1 MKSELT
7 KKTNHAFLQMTSVA
21 VLVFGA
27 ISFFSLKIYEQANV
41 YIGVLYHHIKTAC
54 GCTDVIQFLNM
65 HPVIFAEVS
74 ILAVTVSSFLIFAI
88 HKFLKLYFS
97 TIGFTKHCLSY
108 SMKKHSWKLRGVF
121 MELGINKER
130 ITEIRSQEAAVFC
143 YGLLRP
149 KICISSDL
157 VKRLDRGELRSVLLH
172 EKHHMER
179 FEPLRYFIVMYL
191 TNILFILPG
200 IKKLAKKYFTFS
212 EMSADEA
219 ASCAPYGTSKLAQAM
234 FKISE
239 SGSSG
244 DMSGPAIFERVN
256 RLVDGTYIPSFR
268 SLGKGFA
275 ACIVIFSFVSIYTSS
290 ILSKSTEAYEMHS
303 GGICA
308 QNGEKEYDFAGALMS
323 DENTCDMHAAQHQ
336 DAGECKAE

>member
-1 MKSELT
+1 MKSVLT

-21 VLVFGA
+21 VLVFAA

-41 YIGVLYHHIKTAC
+41 YIGVLYHHIRAAC
-54 GCTDVIQFLNM
+54 GCTDVVQFLNM

-74 ILAVTVSSFLIFAI
+74 VLAVAISSFFIFAI

-97 TIGFTKHCLSY
+97 TRGFTKHCLSHA
-108 SMKKHSWKLRGVF
+108 MKKHSWKLKSVF
-121 MELGINKER
+121 VELGIDKGR
-130 ITEIRSQEAAVFC
+130 IMEIRGQDAAVFC

-149 KICISSDL
+149 KICISSYL
-157 VKRLDRGELRSVLLH
+157 VKMLDRGELRSVLLH
-172 EKHHMER
+172 EKHHMEG
-179 FEPLRYFIVMYL
+179 FEPLKYFIVMYL
-191 TNILFILPG
+191 TNIFFILPG

-219 ASCAPYGTSKLAQAM
+219 ASCAPYGTSKLARAM

-244 DMSGPAIFERVN
+244 DMSSLAISERVN
-256 RLVDGTYIPSFR
+256 RLVDGGYIPNFRNLRKSFT
-268 SLGKGFA
+268 
-275 ACIVIFSFVSIYTSS
+275 ACFVIFSFVSIYTFS

-323 DENTCDMHAAQHQ
+323 DESACNMHPALHL